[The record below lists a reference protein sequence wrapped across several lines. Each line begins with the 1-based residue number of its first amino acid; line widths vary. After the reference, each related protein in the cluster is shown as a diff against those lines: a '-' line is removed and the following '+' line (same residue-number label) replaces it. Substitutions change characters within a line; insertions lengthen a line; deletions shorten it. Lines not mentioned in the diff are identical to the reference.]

1 MYKFDKIIVQ
11 MTTTVQISDFRN
23 NISNYIDRMIIDQG
37 IINIKRGNTVVAKV
51 FPQIKSKKWKPDWVG
66 FWSDLEKIWATQPKS
81 NKKTNYSMR
90 IDEIL
95 YGKK

>member
-1 MYKFDKIIVQ
+1 
-11 MTTTVQISDFRN
+11 MTITVQISDFRN
-23 NISNYIDRMIIDQG
+23 NISNYIDQMIAGQG
-37 IINIKRGNTVVAKV
+37 TINVKRGNVVVAKV
-51 FPQIKSKKWKPDWVG
+51 FPQIKSKKWKPNWDG
-66 FWSDLEKIWATQPKS
+66 FWNDLEKIWATQPKG